1 MLGKTNVSRM
11 VVENRDKQ
19 KRVIS
24 NVHSSNHLGVHRTN
38 HLVSKK
44 YYWPGIYM
52 CICECYYGPL
62 ACVIFETP
70 SSLIIHLVHFVVNIK
85 HGSIKMQFASS
96 VLFSYTLLH
105 WNV

>member
-44 YYWPGIYM
+44 YYWPGMYKD
-52 CICECYYGPL
+52 ICAY
-62 ACVIFETP
+62 ASVTM
-70 SSLIIHLVHFVVNIK
+70 IH
-85 HGSIKMQFASS
+85 
-96 VLFSYTLLH
+96 
-105 WNV
+105 

>member
-19 KRVIS
+19 KMVIS

-44 YYWPGIYM
+44 YYWPGMYKD
-52 CICECYYGPL
+52 ICAY
-62 ACVIFETP
+62 VSVTM
-70 SSLIIHLVHFVVNIK
+70 VH
-85 HGSIKMQFASS
+85 
-96 VLFSYTLLH
+96 
-105 WNV
+105 